1 MGYLRTGLRTAL
13 LPYKQH
19 VAQLKR
25 HSTALLGAL
34 AIFFLAGILY
44 EPTHGDRLH
53 AQESELQRL
62 NALNAEILERNT
74 RLAATVHA
82 MRTNPEMVV
91 HLARK
96 DLGMIRPDE
105 VVYEFSQDELV
116 H

>member
-19 VAQLKR
+19 VDHLKQ
-25 HSTALLGAL
+25 HSTGLLCAL
-34 AIFFLAGILY
+34 AVFFLVGLIY

-62 NALNAEILERNT
+62 NALNAELLEHST
-74 RLAATVHA
+74 RLAATVQA
-82 MRTNPEMVV
+82 MRSDPEMVI

-96 DLGMIRPDE
+96 DLRMIRPDE
-105 VVYEFSQDELV
+105 IVYEFSTAEPNF
-116 H
+116 